1 MQRILIYD
9 DSREQC
15 NILKKLIG
23 QLDGYSAEVS
33 TAVTSDEAVRLL
45 GRESF
50 TAVFLD
56 IELENDKNG
65 ISFADSLQER
75 FPDISLIYITAHIKY
90 CEDIF
95 ATSPAAFLLK
105 PFTLEKVRRVMQIIE
120 YKQQSV
126 GTLKISSGGK
136 MIALPLGNI
145 AYMESIRRRLAIFDL
160 GGKCIGEYYGITLAD
175 IREQLPDFF
184 LHCHQSIYI
193 NMKQVL
199 SLRRFSVTLKCGTEL
214 PISQSRY
221 RESKQRYI
229 EFLGDEI

>member
-9 DSREQC
+9 DSRAHCEM
-15 NILKKLIG
+15 LKELIG
-23 QLDGYSAEVS
+23 QLEGCSADVRI
-33 TAVTSDEAVRLL
+33 AVTSDEAKQLL
-45 GRESF
+45 ASESF
-50 TAVFLD
+50 TTVFLD

-75 FPDISLIYITAHIKY
+75 FPDISLVYITAHIKY

-95 ATSPAAFLLK
+95 ETSPAAFLLK

-120 YKQQSV
+120 FKQQSG

-136 MIALPLGNI
+136 MIALPLGNVS
-145 AYMESIRRRLAIFDL
+145 YLESIRRRLAVFDL
-160 GGKCIGEYYGITLAD
+160 GGKCIGEYYGISLAD
-175 IREQLPDFF
+175 IQDQLPDSF

-199 SLRRFSVTLKCGTEL
+199 TLRRFSVTLKCGTEL

-221 RESKQRYI
+221 KDSKQRYI